1 MARASVPDVAAAH
14 ERVRAPCGR
23 GDGRSHRAVYCGG
36 DDSARPPR
44 VDTLPLKIVLTPA
57 LIGAASLAGRRWGP
71 AVSGWLVGLPFTSG
85 PVALFLALEQGPG
98 FAASVA
104 TGTLLG
110 TAAQAA
116 FAVAYAR
123 LAPRARWPA
132 SVAVGSVAFFAVGL
146 GLRSLSPGLAPAAA
160 IALAVLVAA
169 LALMPRSAAAAAP
182 TAARPA
188 WDLPARMI
196 LATAIVLALTALAP
210 ALGPLLTGLL
220 STFPVYASILAV
232 FAHVLEGRPAGI
244 AVLRGLLA
252 GLFAFAG
259 FFIVLGAL
267 IERAGIALGFAAALA
282 VALAVQAASL
292 QLVRRHA

>member
-1 MARASVPDVAAAH
+1 
-14 ERVRAPCGR
+14 
-23 GDGRSHRAVYCGG
+23 
-36 DDSARPPR
+36 
-44 VDTLPLKIVLTPA
+44 
-57 LIGAASLAGRRWGP
+57 
-71 AVSGWLVGLPFTSG
+71 
-85 PVALFLALEQGPG
+85 LFLALEQGPG

-116 FAVAYAR
+116 FAVAYA
-123 LAPRARWPA
+123 LAPRPGWPG

-146 GLRSLSPGLAPAAA
+146 GLRSLSPGLAPAAV
-160 IALAVLVAA
+160 IALAVLAAA

-182 TAARPA
+182 AAARPA

-196 LATAIVLALTALAP
+196 LATAIVLALTTLAP

-232 FAHVLEGRPAGI
+232 FAHVLERRPAGI
-244 AVLRGLLA
+244 AVLRGLLV

-267 IERAGIALGFAAALA
+267 IERAGIALGFGAALA
-282 VALAVQAASL
+282 MALAVQAASL
-292 QLVRRHA
+292 QLVRRRRSA

>member
-1 MARASVPDVAAAH
+1 M
-14 ERVRAPCGR
+14 
-23 GDGRSHRAVYCGG
+23 
-36 DDSARPPR
+36 
-44 VDTLPLKIVLTPA
+44 DTLPLKIALTPA

-85 PVALFLALEQGPG
+85 PVALFLALEQGPA

-110 TAAQAA
+110 TAAQAV

-123 LAPRARWPA
+123 LAPRAAWPT
-132 SVAVGSVAFFAVGL
+132 SVAIGSVAFLALGL
-146 GLRSLSPGLAPAAA
+146 GLRSLSPTLAPAAL
-160 IALAVLVAA
+160 IALGILVAG
-169 LALMPRSAAAAAP
+169 LSLMPRSAVPAAVG
-182 TAARPA
+182 AARPA
-188 WDLPARMI
+188 WDLPARMV

-232 FAHVLEGRPAGI
+232 FAHVLDGRPAGI
-244 AVLRGLLA
+244 AVLRGLLV

-267 IERAGIALGFAAALA
+267 IERAGIALGFAVALA

-292 QLVRRHA
+292 QLVRRQGGI

>member
-1 MARASVPDVAAAH
+1 M
-14 ERVRAPCGR
+14 
-23 GDGRSHRAVYCGG
+23 
-36 DDSARPPR
+36 
-44 VDTLPLKIVLTPA
+44 DTLPLKVVLTPA

-110 TAAQAA
+110 TAAKAA

-123 LAPRARWPA
+123 LLPRAAWPA
-132 SVAVGSVAFFAVGL
+132 SVAVGSVGFFAVGL
-146 GLRSLSPGLAPAAA
+146 GLRSASPALAPAAL
-160 IALAVLVAA
+160 IALAALVGA
-169 LALMPRSAAAAAP
+169 LALMPRSAAVPGPAV
-182 TAARPA
+182 ARPG
-188 WDLPARMI
+188 WDLPARMV
-196 LATAIVLALTALAP
+196 LATVIVLALTTLAP
-210 ALGPLLTGLL
+210 ALGPSLTGLL

-232 FAHVLEGRPAGI
+232 FAHVLEGRPAGV
-244 AVLRGLLA
+244 AVLRGLLV

-292 QLVRRHA
+292 RLVRRRG

>member
-1 MARASVPDVAAAH
+1 M
-14 ERVRAPCGR
+14 
-23 GDGRSHRAVYCGG
+23 
-36 DDSARPPR
+36 
-44 VDTLPLKIVLTPA
+44 DTLALKVVLTPA

-85 PVALFLALEQGPG
+85 PVALFLALEQGPR

-123 LAPRARWPA
+123 LAPRAGWPG
-132 SVAVGSVAFFAVGL
+132 SVAVGSAAFFAVGL
-146 GLRSLSPGLAPAAA
+146 ALRRLSPSLALAAL
-160 IALAVLVAA
+160 IALGVLVAA
-169 LALMPRSAAAAAP
+169 LALMPRAAAVARPAV
-182 TAARPA
+182 ARPA

-196 LATAIVLALTALAP
+196 LATVIVLALTTLAP

-220 STFPVYASILAV
+220 STFPVYAGILTV

-244 AVLRGLLA
+244 AVLRGLLV

-267 IERAGIALGFAAALA
+267 IERAGIALAFVAALA
-282 VALAVQAASL
+282 LALAVQAASL
-292 QLVRRHA
+292 RLVRRRA

>member
-1 MARASVPDVAAAH
+1 M
-14 ERVRAPCGR
+14 
-23 GDGRSHRAVYCGG
+23 
-36 DDSARPPR
+36 
-44 VDTLPLKIVLTPA
+44 DTFALKLVLTPA

-116 FAVAYAR
+116 FCVAYAR
-123 LAPRARWPA
+123 LAPRAGWRP
-132 SVAVGSVAFFAVGL
+132 SVAVGAVGFFAVGL
-146 GLRSLSPGLAPAAA
+146 SLRRVSPALAPAAL
-160 IALAVLVAA
+160 IALGVLVAA
-169 LALMPRSAAAAAP
+169 LALIPGGAAVARPA
-182 TAARPA
+182 AARPR
-188 WDLPARMI
+188 WDLPARMA
-196 LATAIVLALTALAP
+196 LATALVLALTSLAP

-232 FAHVLEGRPAGI
+232 FAHVLDGRSAAI
-244 AVLRGLLA
+244 AVLRGLLV

-259 FFIVLGAL
+259 FFVVIGAL
-267 IERAGIALGFAAALA
+267 IERAGIGLAFAGALA
-282 VALAVQAASL
+282 LALAVQAASL
-292 QLVRRHA
+292 RLVRRTA

>member
-1 MARASVPDVAAAH
+1 
-14 ERVRAPCGR
+14 
-23 GDGRSHRAVYCGG
+23 
-36 DDSARPPR
+36 

-123 LAPRARWPA
+123 LRPRAAWPA
-132 SVAVGSVAFFAVGL
+132 SVAVGSVGFFVVGL
-146 GLRSLSPGLAPAAA
+146 GLRSASPGLAPAAL
-160 IALAVLVAA
+160 IALAVLVGA
-169 LALMPRSAAAAAP
+169 LALMPRAAAVAGP
-182 TAARPA
+182 GAARPG
-188 WDLPARMI
+188 WDLPARMV
-196 LATAIVLALTALAP
+196 LATAIVLGLTALAP
-210 ALGPLLTGLL
+210 ALGPLLTGIL

-244 AVLRGLLA
+244 AVLRGLLV

-267 IERAGIALGFAAALA
+267 IERAGIALGFAIALA

-292 QLVRRHA
+292 RLVRHRRSA